1 MNKVII
7 MVIDAFR
14 WDFLSDSIGKTAM
27 PITNKLIE
35 NSFACLLQAKV
46 EPPTVTMPRIKV

>member
-1 MNKVII
+1 

-14 WDFLSDSIGKTAM
+14 WDFISDSVGKAAM

-35 NSFACLLQAKV
+35 NPFVCLLQAKI